1 MQIAFVLSLLAAI
14 AAAAPAVDLQERG
27 NLPGLD
33 STQSTNARNVISE
46 VKKEKVGK
54 QGCLASIAT
63 ALTESSIL
71 IYANKDVPESMKYH
85 HDAVGSDHDSI
96 GIFQQRASIYKN
108 VADDMNAAKSAGLFI
123 QGMKA
128 VHGWETMNVGKL
140 CQDVQRSAYPDRY
153 EKNVPA
159 AEKICG
165 AEGL

>member
-1 MQIAFVLSLLAAI
+1 MKTAFVLSILAAI

-33 STQSTNARNVISE
+33 STQSKNARDIISE
-46 VKKEKVGK
+46 VKKENVGK

-71 IYANKDVPESMKYH
+71 IYANKGVPESMKYH

-96 GIFQQRASIYKN
+96 GIFQQRASIYKS
-108 VADDMNAAKSAGLFI
+108 VADDMDAAKSAGQFI

-128 VHGWETMNVGKL
+128 VSGWEHKNIGDL
-140 CQDVQRSAYPDRY
+140 CQDVQKSAYPDRY

-165 AEGL
+165 AEGY